1 MLQVPVH
8 PVPMTSMEYLE
19 IVEQMV
25 KVAHGP
31 IRFMSSK
38 VNIQV
43 HETYVYPS
51 IAGSVIYF
59 VVSSSFF

>member
-8 PVPMTSMEYLE
+8 GIPITSMEDLDV
-19 IVEQMV
+19 VEQMV

-38 VNIQV
+38 VNI
-43 HETYVYPS
+43 
-51 IAGSVIYF
+51 
-59 VVSSSFF
+59 